1 MPKRLL
7 CISFILFLPYFIFA
21 QQSKL
26 NVSGSGNDL
35 YLEHSV
41 TAGENFYSIGRLFN
55 ISPREIATYNKIS
68 MDKGLNVG
76 QKVRIPLTADN
87 FAQNTSKSP
96 VEALVPLYHTVA
108 SGETLYRIG
117 LNHKNVPLENIK
129 SWNQLQGD
137 NVKQG
142 ESLIVGFLR
151 VNRSESALASRE
163 YNVSGSTVATATPDP
178 KPEVRQPE
186 TRQPEK
192 KPEAKSTA
200 STTNTADNSVAETP
214 TPLVKNESSSFTKAG
229 FFQQEYTENNRGT
242 TRKLNGTATVFKST
256 SGWQDGKY
264 YCFNNNAVPGS
275 IVKINVAGM
284 SEAVYAKVLDAIPD
298 IKQNEGLV
306 LVLSNAAADA
316 LGVSGEKFEATIE
329 YTK

>member
-7 CISFILFLPYFIFA
+7 CFFFIFLLPLFMFA
-21 QQSKL
+21 QQSRL

-35 YLEHSV
+35 FLEHSV

-55 ISPREIATYNKIS
+55 IPPREIATYNKIS

-76 QKVRIPLTADN
+76 QKIKIPLTADN
-87 FAQNTSKSP
+87 FVQNTNKTP
-96 VEALVPLYHTVA
+96 AEALVPLYHTVS

-117 LNHKNVPLENIK
+117 LNHKNVPLDEIK
-129 SWNQLQGD
+129 NWNRLPGD

-142 ESLIVGFLR
+142 EALIVGFLR
-151 VNRSESALASRE
+151 VNRSESALAAGE
-163 YNVSGSTVATATPDP
+163 YQSAGNTVATVKTEP
-178 KPEVRQPE
+178 KPESRQPAKN
-186 TRQPEK
+186 PEV
-192 KPEAKSTA
+192 KSTPV
-200 STTNTADNSVAETP
+200 STSSSDNAVPETP
-214 TPLVKNESSSFTKAG
+214 TPVVKSSSSSFSKSG
-229 FFQQEYTENNRGT
+229 FFQQEYDQRGDS
-242 TRKLNGTATVFKST
+242 RKINGTATVFKST

-264 YCFNNNAVPGS
+264 YCFNNNAAPGS

-284 SEAVYAKVLDAIPD
+284 GDAIYAKVLDAIPD

-316 LGVSGEKFEATIE
+316 LGVNGEKFEAMVE
-329 YTK
+329 YSR